1 VSARRLGVLA
11 LLGAAALGIEWL
23 GYAGGSVG
31 LPAADLVTGLVF
43 LGCGVAIWERR
54 RTERIAVL
62 FVATGVTWLLGTLA
76 GSDAAVLSS
85 VGSALLYAHRGPFVH
100 LVLAYPT
107 GRLSRLDGVVVVAA
121 YVDGFVR
128 PIAQNDLLTITLVA
142 AVVVAAAIGLRD
154 APQETRAARAL
165 ATGSAALVGGALA
178 LYSAGGLAGAT
189 FLSDNTLLVAYETML
204 VTAAFSL
211 TAGLTMARPGPAAV
225 ADLVVE
231 LAASPPE
238 RTLRETLARAV
249 GDPSLEIGY
258 WVGDSYIDS
267 EGRSMTLAGV
277 GAERAVTLVDRDG
290 EPVAALV
297 HDSALADDPTLAD
310 AVATATRLTAAH
322 ARLQAE
328 LRAQLRELVDS
339 RRRIVVA
346 GDAQRSRLERR
357 LDRASAVH
365 LEEMRV
371 ALRRAERVATPDV
384 AAALAVVESEL
395 DEAVVELH
403 ELAHGIHPRTL
414 VESGLA
420 AALAELAA
428 TAPIEVAVA
437 APGDRYAPAVEAAA
451 YFVCAEALANVAKY
465 SHADRASVGVRPE
478 NGHLLVRVA
487 DQGAGGADPA
497 RGSGLRGLTD
507 RVEAV
512 GGRLTVSS
520 PVGSGTSV
528 LAEIPLEL
536 AS

>member
-1 VSARRLGVLA
+1 
-11 LLGAAALGIEWL
+11 
-23 GYAGGSVG
+23 
-31 LPAADLVTGLVF
+31 LVF
-43 LGCGVAIWERR
+43 LGCGVAVWERR
-54 RTERIAVL
+54 RTERVAFL
-62 FVATGVTWLLGTLA
+62 FFATGVAWMLGSLA
-76 GSDAAVLSS
+76 ESDVAVLSS
-85 VGSALLYAHRGPFVH
+85 VGSALLYAHRGPFAH
-100 LVLAYPT
+100 LLLAYPT
-107 GRLSRLDGVVVVAA
+107 GRLRSRLDRAAVGAA

-128 PIAQNDLLTITLVA
+128 PIAQNDVLTIALVA
-142 AVVVAAAIGLRD
+142 AVVASAAIGLRD
-154 APQETRAARAL
+154 APAETRAARAL
-165 ATGSAALVGGALA
+165 ATAVAAVVGGTPALV
-178 LYSAGGLAGAT
+178 SARALAGAT
-189 FLSDNTLLVAYETML
+189 FLSDTTLLVAYEAML
-204 VTAAFSL
+204 VIAATSL
-211 TAGLTMARPGPAAV
+211 TAGLLLARPGPAAV

-231 LAASPPE
+231 LAASPQP

-258 WVGDSYIDS
+258 WVGSSYIDS
-267 EGRSMTLAGV
+267 EGRPMTLPTAGS
-277 GAERAVTLVDRDG
+277 ERAVTLVERDG

-297 HDSALADDPTLAD
+297 HDAALADDPTLAD

-365 LEEMRV
+365 LEEMRA
-371 ALRRAERVATPDV
+371 ALRRAERVATLDV
-384 AAALAVVESEL
+384 AAALTVVEREL

-403 ELAHGIHPRTL
+403 ELARGIHPHTL

-420 AALAELAA
+420 AALDELAT
-428 TAPIEVAVA
+428 TAPIMVAVA
-437 APGDRYAPAVEAAA
+437 APRDRYAPSVEAAA

-465 SHADRASVGVRPE
+465 ARIDRAAVGVRSE
-478 NGHLLVRVA
+478 NGHLRVQVA
-487 DQGAGGADPA
+487 DEGAGGADPA